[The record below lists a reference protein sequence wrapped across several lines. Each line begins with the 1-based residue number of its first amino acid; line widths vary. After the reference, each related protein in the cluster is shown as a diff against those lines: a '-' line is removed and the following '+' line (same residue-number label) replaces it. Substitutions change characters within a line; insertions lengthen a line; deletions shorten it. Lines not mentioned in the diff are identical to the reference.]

1 MIQLAWLWLLLLLPL
16 PWLLR
21 HLLPPA
27 QRQAGG
33 ALFAPFALEIGA
45 SDTARQSTAGRRW
58 RQAATTVV
66 WLCLLLA
73 AARPQW
79 LGEPVTLPQT
89 GRNLILAIDVSGSM
103 ETPDLALDGSQA
115 TRLEVV
121 KQVAGD
127 FLQRRTGDRIGLILF
142 GTRPYLQSPLTFDH
156 VTVRHFLDS
165 AVIGLAGRETAIGD
179 AIGLAIK
186 RLRAAPG
193 GEAVLILLTDGQNTA
208 GTVPP
213 REAMQLAARSGLRI
227 HTIGIGADAMR
238 GQGLFGSRQINPSA
252 DLDEATLKAVAEATG
267 GHYFRAR
274 SVKDLEQ
281 VYQRLD
287 QLEPVADEG
296 RLVRPVT
303 ELFPWP
309 LGLALLISLL
319 LAGQAVL
326 RREAAS

>member
-1 MIQLAWLWLLLLLPL
+1 MIQFAWPWLLLLLPL
-16 PWLLR
+16 PWLFR
-21 HLLPPA
+21 RLLPAAPGA
-27 QRQAGG
+27 TGG
-33 ALFAPFALEIGA
+33 ALYAPFALEIGA
-45 SDTARQSTAGRRW
+45 AGSTVQTTDDNRRQLVV
-58 RQAATTVV
+58 ATLV

-79 LGEPVTLPQT
+79 LGEPVSLPQT

-115 TRLEVV
+115 TRLGVV

-127 FLQRRTGDRIGLILF
+127 FLQRRDGDRIGLILF
-142 GTRPYLQSPLTFDH
+142 GTQPYLQSPLTFDH
-156 VTVRHFLDS
+156 VTVRHFLDQ

-186 RLRAAPG
+186 RLRTAPG
-193 GEAVLILLTDGQNTA
+193 SEAVLILLTDGQNTA
-208 GTVPP
+208 GKVPP

-227 HTIGIGADAMR
+227 HTIGIGADAMQV
-238 GQGLFGSRQINPSA
+238 QGLFGSRQINPSA

-274 SVKDLEQ
+274 SRQDLEQ

-296 RLVRPVT
+296 RMARPVS

-309 LGLALLISLL
+309 LGVALLISLL
-319 LAGQAVL
+319 LAAQPLLQRRVL
-326 RREAAS
+326 P